1 MTCEYVRFFM
11 CVKSNEASRRNYRL
25 QERREREKCVQK
37 LSLLLRKTCEIL
49 ITINCLNLYYEAK
62 KGKGLK

>member
-1 MTCEYVRFFM
+1 MEETGGIT
-11 CVKSNEASRRNYRL
+11 NYR
-25 QERREREKCVQK
+25 REKREKCVQK

-49 ITINCLNLYYEAK
+49 VTINCLHLYYEAK

>member
-1 MTCEYVRFFM
+1 MKKTGEFT
-11 CVKSNEASRRNYRL
+11 NYR
-25 QERREREKCVQK
+25 REKREKCLQK

-49 ITINCLNLYYEAK
+49 VTINCLNLYYEVK

>member
-1 MTCEYVRFFM
+1 MEETGEIT
-11 CVKSNEASRRNYRL
+11 NYR
-25 QERREREKCVQK
+25 REKREKCVQK

-49 ITINCLNLYYEAK
+49 VTINCLYLYYEAK